1 MPVRIGM
8 KAVEAK
14 QSLGIPVGVG
24 DIIFIGF
31 VVNSGHVPAGV
42 PSATTDIGGELR
54 VAFAYALP
62 HALKAFVI
70 AIASDG

>member
-14 QSLGIPVGVG
+14 QSFGIPVGVG

-31 VVNSGHVPAGV
+31 VVNSGHVPAGDQV
-42 PSATTDIGGELR
+42 RRPISEVDS
-54 VAFAYALP
+54 ALP
-62 HALKAFVI
+62 LHMLCLMH
-70 AIASDG
+70 